1 MHNAPPKTPPAGV
14 AVEAVSTTDA
24 NATASH
30 LDNSN
35 SPLLPT
41 ITSPSSQSI
50 GSTSPSSFAAAMH
63 HAGVMETGQKLHST
77 AVSNITAVDASS
89 YLLLLRPSRQ
99 SMSISN
105 PCSRF
110 VASQRPVA
118 HSQILIAA
126 VGTPATIRETNHRCQ
141 VMTARSRKNRRTLLA
156 RLDFDGAYWGF
167 MCLRRSGGAATVD
180 LQIRRSGGADG
191 QTEFRVS
198 HCPARSAK
206 PSRSINSDGDQQRN
220 LRRDPFFPHNR
231 CFSSGYAILSIH
243 FEKAQR
249 IISRHA
255 CTRTRLPHVR
265 AQRQQIATEDPAS
278 MHRALHDAPVL
289 HSSTASVP

>member
-1 MHNAPPKTPPAGV
+1 MRRPKTSHSKGSVCRCLVLQMHNAPPKTPPAGV

-105 PCSRF
+105 FCSRF

-141 VMTARSRKNRRTLLA
+141 VMTARIQEKRSRRTCWHDWILLVLA
-156 RLDFDGAYWGF
+156 GV
-167 MCLRRSGGAATVD
+167 MLRRSGGA
-180 LQIRRSGGADG
+180 L
-191 QTEFRVS
+191 
-198 HCPARSAK
+198 
-206 PSRSINSDGDQQRN
+206 
-220 LRRDPFFPHNR
+220 
-231 CFSSGYAILSIH
+231 
-243 FEKAQR
+243 
-249 IISRHA
+249 
-255 CTRTRLPHVR
+255 
-265 AQRQQIATEDPAS
+265 
-278 MHRALHDAPVL
+278 ALE
-289 HSSTASVP
+289 